1 LGLKRK
7 QKYNIETD
15 EEIMAGRDDN
25 DLFGW

>member
-1 LGLKRK
+1 LKRK